1 MKNMLN
7 YSDFIEIDNM
17 AKIQSDDL
25 EALLHKI
32 LTYIKHITNTDAG
45 TIYLKEKNHL
55 KFHIFQNDTFDHET
69 ISKLQK
75 QLKDFKFEIKENS
88 STIAIESFISNKI
101 ITVDDIYQS
110 NSYDFKSSK
119 EFDKKFNYKTKSILT
134 APLINFYTKE
144 TIGVLQLINKKE
156 NNQLTIFTQRDKEF
170 ISLTNYLIALGISNA
185 QENIEKLK
193 IANLELED
201 KVIQRTKKLEDIQ
214 HKLIEQ
220 ANCDPMTNLYNRRYF
235 NDISKNLI
243 SISKREKTDL
253 SVMIMDIDNFKNIND
268 TYGHDIGDKVII
280 FVANTLLETARQSD
294 VSVRFGGEEFVI
306 LLPNTSYKSAQILA
320 EKIRKNI
327 EEAQMDIN
335 NNILTFTLS
344 IGISQVNLD
353 DLMIEDTLKRA
364 DMALYDAK
372 SSGKNRININI

>member
-1 MKNMLN
+1 MLN